1 MGLKDIMGSAFKDNL
16 TVEEIVAFFEGNNKI
31 VNLSNGGYVSKEKF
45 DDLNSK
51 YQEIV
56 NNTKDYDEV
65 KGKYQEL
72 VEKQEKDGHLAII
85 NKHVKPE
92 FSEFAYYQ
100 LKQKELINEQLEEN
114 VKNYVKENAQYGI
127 VKETPK
133 QTRVI
138 NTFVNTNDGGDPNK
152 STNAYQAFNDAIRE
166 KASR

>member
-1 MGLKDIMGSAFKDNL
+1 MGSAFKDDL

-72 VEKQEKDGHLAII
+72 VEKQEKRWS
-85 NKHVKPE
+85 
-92 FSEFAYYQ
+92 FSNHQ
-100 LKQKELINEQLEEN
+100 
-114 VKNYVKENAQYGI
+114 
-127 VKETPK
+127 
-133 QTRVI
+133 QTR
-138 NTFVNTNDGGDPNK
+138 
-152 STNAYQAFNDAIRE
+152 
-166 KASR
+166 KA